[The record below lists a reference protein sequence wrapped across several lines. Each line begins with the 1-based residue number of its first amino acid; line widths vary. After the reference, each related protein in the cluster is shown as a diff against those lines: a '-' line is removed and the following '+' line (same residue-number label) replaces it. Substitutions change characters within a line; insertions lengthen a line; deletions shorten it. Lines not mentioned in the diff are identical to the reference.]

1 MATAK
6 RKVLT
11 LEQRIEA
18 IKLMDAGKPAYK
30 VVEEFGVGKTQIQN
44 LRKRKVEVLADY
56 EQNIPGSTKRR
67 RHLTG
72 NENINELCL
81 EWFKDAVSRRIN
93 VTGPLLKEKAL
104 KFASEL
110 GNTTFKASN
119 GWLECFLSRN
129 NIKFGTMSG
138 ERGDVDQ
145 SKAYT

>member
-18 IKLMDAGKPAYK
+18 IKLMNAGKPAYK
-30 VVEEFGVGKTQIQN
+30 VAEEFGVGKTQIQN

-119 GWLECFLSRN
+119 GWLEHLT
-129 NIKFGTMSG
+129 K
-138 ERGDVDQ
+138 
-145 SKAYT
+145 